1 MCIMLT
7 LALNFSQLFYF
18 GDFWNTG
25 IEHCNVAW
33 LVSIALTQALSFCT
47 ICCLFHD
54 GVIVSGVEGE
64 KNCMLKATLI
74 RNMLFLFIY
83 PILLYT

>member
-1 MCIMLT
+1 MYYVNISAEFFT
-7 LALNFSQLFYF
+7 ALLF